1 MTLFDK
7 DLLRHA
13 RVRYN
18 RVRYNGSGQTRLGS
32 GQTRLSTIASLSA
45 DGHSYF
51 MLPDGA
57 WHREHDLFNAGIT
70 THLWS
75 DPRSA
80 QALLD
85 WMRSLKD
92 TDTQQVVAA
101 SAEVLPGE
109 EI

>member
-18 RVRYNGSGQTRLGS
+18 RVRYNGS

-85 WMRSLKD
+85 WMRSRKD
-92 TDTQQVVAA
+92 TDTQQVVTA